1 MAGSD
6 DDRRLPS
13 VPLRPVAQRQVMKLM
28 RARTRRP
35 LNAAQALATL
45 RARVQRDMFRPGARG

>member
-6 DDRRLPS
+6 DDRRLPA
-13 VPLRPVAQRQVMKLM
+13 VPLRPVAQREVIKLI
-28 RARTRRP
+28 RTRTRRP

-45 RARVQRDMFRPGARG
+45 RARVQRDMFRPGTRG